1 MAGSGVPE
9 IVRRTWGAEVV
20 EAFVPWLEEMVQEK
34 AVLRDEYR
42 EVLSRLDR
50 LEADVSD
57 LKTEVRD
64 LRREMNE
71 RFDRLRQDVDERFDR
86 LRQDVDE
93 RFDRLY
99 DRMLVQNRWLVGSIA
114 LFGTVISILLGI
126 GQLVK

>member
-1 MAGSGVPE
+1 MPVVMPRRVRDVLGEEAAQEMAE
-9 IVRRTWGAEVV
+9 WV
-20 EAFVPWLEEMVQEK
+20 EAVVKERT
-34 AVLRDEYR
+34 VLRDEYR

-71 RFDRLRQDVDERFDR
+71 RFDRL
-86 LRQDVDE
+86 
-93 RFDRLY
+93 Y

-114 LFGTVISILLGI
+114 LFGTVVSILLGI
-126 GQLVK
+126 GQLMK